1 MRPIAAIAVAALNA
15 AVLFCCGGWA
25 RVRSAATNALAPM
38 ADDLAASLQRQSD
51 PDLVRDG
58 APSLIL
64 LMDGLAESS
73 GRPAAGLAA
82 ARARIAYATAFL
94 SREDRARARLMY
106 ARARDRALGVVRADR
121 RFAAALDRPIADFEA
136 AVAVMGPQHVPA
148 LYAAAGAWLGWILN
162 SEGSPEA
169 LAQLSRPLAMMRRV
183 AELDPDHDRGGVH
196 LLLGIYFAVQPPG
209 AGRDL
214 ERSRAHFE
222 RAQQLAGP
230 GALMPRIA
238 MAEYYARYAMDRE
251 LFDRLL
257 GEVEAAK
264 DDPPGFELANALA
277 RRRARE
283 LKAMA
288 DEWF

>member
-1 MRPIAAIAVAALNA
+1 MM
-15 AVLFCCGGWA
+15 
-25 RVRSAATNALAPM
+25 RSAATSALAPV

-51 PDLVRDG
+51 PDLVHDG

-64 LMDGLAESS
+64 LLDGLAERS

-106 ARARDRALGVVRADR
+106 ARARDQALAVLRNDR

-136 AVAVMGPQHVPA
+136 AVSTLGRAHVPA
-148 LYAAAGAWLGWILN
+148 LYTAAAAWLGWILN
-162 SEGSPEA
+162 SEGSPDA

-183 AELDPDHDRGGVH
+183 AELDPDYDHGGVH
-196 LLLGIYFAVQPPG
+196 LLLGIYYAVQPPG

-214 ERSRAHFE
+214 QRSRAHFE

-230 GALMPRIA
+230 AALMPRIA
-238 MAEYYARYAMDRE
+238 MAEYYARYSLDRE

-257 GEVEAAK
+257 TEIEASS
-264 DDPPGFELANALA
+264 DDPSGLELANALA